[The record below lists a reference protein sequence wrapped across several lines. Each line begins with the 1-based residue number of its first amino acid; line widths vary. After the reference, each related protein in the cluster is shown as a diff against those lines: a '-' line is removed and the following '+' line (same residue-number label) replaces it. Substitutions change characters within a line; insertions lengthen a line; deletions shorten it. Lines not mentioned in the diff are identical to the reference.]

1 MSYSSIKFINK
12 DKSDF
17 FSALKEKID
26 DYFINN
32 SLSKTGGNKMLIKA
46 VFMLSLYLIPY
57 FLIISSL
64 FSMAGMFLL
73 SVLMGVGIAGVG
85 MSIMHDANHGS
96 FSSKEWINKL
106 FSYSIVLLGGNI
118 YSWKLQHN
126 TLHHTYTNIHEVDE
140 DITGKFLLRFSIETK
155 LKKIH
160 KYQHIY
166 AFFLYG
172 LMTISFLVKD
182 FRQVF
187 HLNKKST
194 NDLIKPYPFK
204 ELINLI
210 TGKLFY
216 FTFIMAI
223 PMLLTHIN
231 FWQWLLGFMVMHFT
245 AGLIL
250 SIIFQMAHIVEGV
263 EQPLPDEK
271 GNIMNAWAI
280 HQLQTTSNFSGNNKI
295 LSWFI
300 GGLDFQIEHH
310 LFPNISH
317 IHYRNISGIV
327 KSTAENYGITYN
339 AKKSLGH
346 AIISHTKMLKKMG
359 NELNFLIREKEIAA
373 VDLMVLEEA

>member
-1 MSYSSIKFINK
+1 M
-12 DKSDF
+12 
-17 FSALKEKID
+17 
-26 DYFINN
+26 
-32 SLSKTGGNKMLIKA
+32 
-46 VFMLSLYLIPY
+46 
-57 FLIISSL
+57 
-64 FSMAGMFLL
+64 
-73 SVLMGVGIAGVG
+73 
-85 MSIMHDANHGS
+85 
-96 FSSKEWINKL
+96 
-106 FSYSIVLLGGNI
+106 
-118 YSWKLQHN
+118 
-126 TLHHTYTNIHEVDE
+126 
-140 DITGKFLLRFSIETK
+140 
-155 LKKIH
+155 
-160 KYQHIY
+160 
-166 AFFLYG
+166 
-172 LMTISFLVKD
+172 
-182 FRQVF
+182 
-187 HLNKKST
+187 NKKST